1 MIPKKIHYCW
11 FGGNALPERDQACIE
26 SWKKYCPDYEIIRW
40 DESNYDLS
48 QCDYMKEAYEAKRYG
63 FVPDFARL
71 DIIYQHGGIYLDTD
85 VEIIKSLDPLL
96 ELEGFAG
103 FEATDAKEKFIALGL
118 GFGAQK
124 GNPIIKALRDD
135 YFNRHFIQENGE
147 PDLTPAPWI
156 SAEVLKKTPL
166 VFDGHTQ
173 EIDGFKFFSEEYFC
187 PKSFL
192 TDEYHITDRTYSIH
206 HYNASWFTQAEKK
219 RSEMVK
225 IWKKRLGAKPGFY
238 VGTVLFYIKEDGL
251 SGLFRKTVEK
261 IFGGSKK

>member
-11 FGGNALPERDQACIE
+11 FGGNTLPERDQACIE

-135 YFNRHFIQENGE
+135 YFNHHFIRPNGE
-147 PDLTPAPWI
+147 PNLTPAPRYTN
-156 SAEVLKKTPL
+156 AVL
-166 VFDGHTQ
+166 TQ
-173 EIDGFKFFSEEYFC
+173 MGILPNGTLQEMDGFKFFPEEYFC
-187 PKSFL
+187 PKS
-192 TDEYHITDRTYSIH
+192 DETNECLITEDTFSIH
-206 HYNASWFTQAEKK
+206 HYNASWFTPKERIRADLVKK
-219 RSEMVK
+219 
-225 IWKKRLGAKPGFY
+225 WKKRLG
-238 VGTVLFYIKEDGL
+238 GTLGYPIGTLIYYIKEEGFIK
-251 SGLFRKTVEK
+251 LFQKLNEK
-261 IFGGSKK
+261 IRKK